1 LPGTGERTSRRL
13 RLVTFWFVL
22 IGIVVVVIAFV
33 AAWAMGRR
41 EEAELDRLGIDDGA
55 PPERRGNRFGNADQR

>member
-1 LPGTGERTSRRL
+1 MT
-13 RLVTFWFVL
+13 VWFVL
-22 IGIVVVVIAFV
+22 IGIVVVVLAFA

-55 PPERRGNRFGNADQR
+55 SPERRGNRIGNADQR